1 MAAPTIPNGEE
12 YFFPIIYEGNGT
24 GQRVGKFVPFTD
36 SGTID
41 NSCIFNNVTSSAGH
55 YLRKASMSAGNQQV
69 ATFSAWIKFT
79 GPFSTSSDLFTNN
92 GGILEQGNGSWT
104 SGSHFMF
111 YQTRGRLEF
120 YHNGSAILR
129 TSRYLQDSSKWYH
142 IMFALDVTQA
152 AAADRLK
159 IYIDGNFESEKYFLD
174 YRNDLLNQFSFKK
187 DMSNNKYLDIIR
199 KHNVVSISVRQNRY
213 SERMSNKFD
222 QYSISKSQDFVAKT
236 VDYIY
241 QSIKFIKSK
250 VHNPKFLLW
259 SNDFTGLEKYF
270 PTNEFLY
277 VINPDDKILNDFYLL
292 TQCKYFIV
300 GPSTFSWWG
309 AWLSNNESKICI
321 RPKTI
326 NPSNNLD
333 FWPESW
339 LSI

>member
-1 MAAPTIPNGEE
+1 MDRIIIAKISEGLGNQLFMYANAYAISKKFDFNLCLDPYSGYYKNNIRSFMLNNFNISSEVAPSDWIFSNNYRNLIKKIKIKCE
-12 YFFPIIYEGNGT
+12 FFKEKKSFLIESKDKNKLT
-24 GQRVGKFVPFTD
+24 KF
-36 SGTID
+36 SSIEL
-41 NSCIFNNVTSSAGH
+41 NNFNN
-55 YLRKASMSAGNQQV
+55 
-69 ATFSAWIKFT
+69 
-79 GPFSTSSDLFTNN
+79 
-92 GGILEQGNGSWT
+92 
-104 SGSHFMF
+104 
-111 YQTRGRLEF
+111 
-120 YHNGSAILR
+120 
-129 TSRYLQDSSKWYH
+129 
-142 IMFALDVTQA
+142 
-152 AAADRLK
+152 K

-174 YRNDLLNQFSFKK
+174 YRNELLKQFSFKK
-187 DMSNNKYLDIIR
+187 DMSINKYLDIIR

-222 QYSISKSQDFVAKT
+222 QYSISKSQDFVDKT
-236 VDYIY
+236 VHYIY

-277 VINPDDKILNDFYLL
+277 VINPEDKILNDFYLL

-339 LSI
+339 ISI

>member
-1 MAAPTIPNGEE
+1 MLAY
-12 YFFPIIYEGNGT
+12 YFGGKQYAKDTADVIN
-24 GQRVGKFVPFTD
+24 GKFTFQ
-36 SGTID
+36 GKEKLK
-41 NSCIFNNVTSSAGH
+41 GGM
-55 YLRKASMSAGNQQV
+55 YLIV
-69 ATFSAWIKFT
+69 
-79 GPFSTSSDLFTNN
+79 L
-92 GGILEQGNGSWT
+92 
-104 SGSHFMF
+104 
-111 YQTRGRLEF
+111 
-120 YHNGSAILR
+120 
-129 TSRYLQDSSKWYH
+129 
-142 IMFALDVTQA
+142 
-152 AAADRLK
+152 
-159 IYIDGNFESEKYFLD
+159 SED
-174 YRNDLLNQFSFKK
+174 
-187 DMSNNKYLDIIR
+187 KYLDIIR

-222 QYSISKSQDFVAKT
+222 QYSISKSQDFVDKT
-236 VDYIY
+236 VHYIY

-277 VINPDDKILNDFYLL
+277 VINPEDKILNDFYLL

-339 LSI
+339 ISI

>member
-1 MAAPTIPNGEE
+1 MDR
-12 YFFPIIYEGNGT
+12 IIIAKISEG
-24 GQRVGKFVPFTD
+24 
-36 SGTID
+36 
-41 NSCIFNNVTSSAGH
+41 
-55 YLRKASMSAGNQQV
+55 LGNQLFMY
-69 ATFSAWIKFT
+69 ANAYAISKKF
-79 GPFSTSSDLFTNN
+79 DLNLCLDPYSGYYKNN
-92 GGILEQGNGSWT
+92 IRS
-104 SGSHFMF
+104 FMLNNF
-111 YQTRGRLEF
+111 
-120 YHNGSAILR
+120 NI
-129 TSRYLQDSSKWYH
+129 SSKIAPSDWIFSNGYRNL
-142 IMFALDVTQA
+142 IKKIKIKCELFQKKKSFLFEPKDKNKLTKFSSIKLN
-152 AAADRLK
+152 DFDNK

-174 YRNDLLNQFSFKK
+174 YRNELLNQFSFKK
-187 DMSNNKYLDIIR
+187 DMSKNKYLDIIR

-222 QYSISKSQDFVAKT
+222 QYSISKSQDFVAQT

-277 VINPDDKILNDFYLL
+277 VINTEDKILNDFYLL

-321 RPKTI
+321 RPKNI
-326 NPSNNLD
+326 NPSNNID

-339 LSI
+339 ISI

>member
-1 MAAPTIPNGEE
+1 MDRIIIAKISEGLGNQLFMYANAYAISKKFDFNLCLDPYSGYYKNNIRSFMLNNFNISSKMAPSDWIFYNGYRNLIKKIKIKCE
-12 YFFPIIYEGNGT
+12 FFKKKKSFLFEQKDKNKLT
-24 GQRVGKFVPFTD
+24 KF
-36 SGTID
+36 SSIEL
-41 NSCIFNNVTSSAGH
+41 NNFNN
-55 YLRKASMSAGNQQV
+55 
-69 ATFSAWIKFT
+69 
-79 GPFSTSSDLFTNN
+79 
-92 GGILEQGNGSWT
+92 
-104 SGSHFMF
+104 
-111 YQTRGRLEF
+111 
-120 YHNGSAILR
+120 
-129 TSRYLQDSSKWYH
+129 
-142 IMFALDVTQA
+142 
-152 AAADRLK
+152 K

-174 YRNDLLNQFSFKK
+174 YRNELLKQFSFKK
-187 DMSNNKYLDIIR
+187 DMSINKYLDIIR

-222 QYSISKSQDFVAKT
+222 QYSISKSQDFVDKT
-236 VDYIY
+236 VHYIY

-277 VINPDDKILNDFYLL
+277 VINPENKILNDFYLL

-339 LSI
+339 ISI

>member
-1 MAAPTIPNGEE
+1 MDR
-12 YFFPIIYEGNGT
+12 IILAKISEG
-24 GQRVGKFVPFTD
+24 
-36 SGTID
+36 
-41 NSCIFNNVTSSAGH
+41 
-55 YLRKASMSAGNQQV
+55 LGNQMFMY
-69 ATFSAWIKFT
+69 ANAYAISRKFDLNLCLDPYSGYYKNNIRSYMLNNFNISSKIAPSDWIFSNKYKYLIKKIKIKY
-79 GPFSTSSDLFTNN
+79 DLFKKKKSFLFEPKDKNKLTKFSSIKLNN
-92 GGILEQGNGSWT
+92 FDN
-104 SGSHFMF
+104 
-111 YQTRGRLEF
+111 
-120 YHNGSAILR
+120 
-129 TSRYLQDSSKWYH
+129 
-142 IMFALDVTQA
+142 
-152 AAADRLK
+152 K

-174 YRNDLLNQFSFKK
+174 YRKDLLNQFSFKK

-213 SERMSNKFD
+213 SERINNKFD

-277 VINPDDKILNDFYLL
+277 VINPEDKILNDFYLL

-309 AWLSNNESKICI
+309 AWLSNNENKICI
-321 RPKTI
+321 RPKNI
-326 NPSNNLD
+326 NPSNNVD

-339 LSI
+339 ISI

>member
-1 MAAPTIPNGEE
+1 MDR
-12 YFFPIIYEGNGT
+12 IIIAKISEG
-24 GQRVGKFVPFTD
+24 
-36 SGTID
+36 
-41 NSCIFNNVTSSAGH
+41 
-55 YLRKASMSAGNQQV
+55 LGNQLFMY
-69 ATFSAWIKFT
+69 ANAYTISRKFDLNLCLDPYSGYYKNNIRSYMLNNFNISSKIAPSEWIFSNNYRNLIKKIKFKCDFFKKKKSFLFESKDKNKFT
-79 GPFSTSSDLFTNN
+79 KFSS
-92 GGILEQGNGSWT
+92 I
-104 SGSHFMF
+104 
-111 YQTRGRLEF
+111 
-120 YHNGSAILR
+120 
-129 TSRYLQDSSKWYH
+129 K
-142 IMFALDVTQA
+142 LDNFNDQ
-152 AAADRLK
+152 
-159 IYIDGNFESEKYFLD
+159 IYIDGNFESEKYFSD
-174 YRNDLLNQFSFKK
+174 YRNDLLNEFSFKK

-213 SERMSNKFD
+213 SERMNNKFD

-277 VINPDDKILNDFYLL
+277 VINPEDKILNDFYLL

-321 RPKTI
+321 RPKNI
-326 NPSNNLD
+326 NPSNNID
-333 FWPESW
+333 FWPETW
-339 LSI
+339 ISI

>member
-1 MAAPTIPNGEE
+1 MDRIIIAKISEGLGNQFFMYANAYSISKKFNFNLCLDPCSGYYKNNIRSFMLNNFNISSKMATPDWIFSNDYRNLIKKIKIKCE
-12 YFFPIIYEGNGT
+12 FFKKKKSFLFESKDKNKLT
-24 GQRVGKFVPFTD
+24 KF
-36 SGTID
+36 SSIKL
-41 NSCIFNNVTSSAGH
+41 NNFNN
-55 YLRKASMSAGNQQV
+55 
-69 ATFSAWIKFT
+69 
-79 GPFSTSSDLFTNN
+79 
-92 GGILEQGNGSWT
+92 
-104 SGSHFMF
+104 
-111 YQTRGRLEF
+111 
-120 YHNGSAILR
+120 
-129 TSRYLQDSSKWYH
+129 
-142 IMFALDVTQA
+142 
-152 AAADRLK
+152 K

-174 YRNDLLNQFSFKK
+174 YRNDLLNQFTFKK
-187 DMSNNKYLDIIR
+187 DMSNNKYIDIIR

-213 SERMSNKFD
+213 SERTGNKFD
-222 QYSISKSQDFVAKT
+222 QYSIHKSQEFVAKT

-277 VINPDDKILNDFYLL
+277 VINTEDKILNDFYLL

-321 RPKTI
+321 RPKKI
-326 NPSNNLD
+326 NPSNNVD

-339 LSI
+339 ISI